1 MSAVNFEMK
10 SAQRSNIRKNHVVVG
25 TRKFILKM
33 FSTLQ
38 RERERKII
46 LFKNKEFILIFH
58 TLRITVKEKQQC
70 FWCMAQT
77 KLSHIS
83 VYIHSTKFQNYC
95 KFFLFV
101 IIEFFLF
108 VYFIL
113 NKLILPYHFRI
124 LLENSIFDIFCNF
137 HDMWKHLFVTD
148 FGLCILFCWLITYYW
163 CDKYLHMFITWWY
176 YNIFFW
182 FMCIK
187 KRVAN
192 KNTEPKSNI
201 YLF

>member
-1 MSAVNFEMK
+1 MK
-10 SAQRSNIRKNHVVVG
+10 
-25 TRKFILKM
+25 T

-38 RERERKII
+38 RKRKII
-46 LFKNKEFILIFH
+46 FLKKRIFH

-70 FWCMAQT
+70 FWCMAQA
-77 KLSHIS
+77 KLSQIS